1 MSQEMPLVVTT
12 NERRVEPLPVE
23 VTASHVELAM
33 PTREQI
39 EAANGLFAQHRE
51 ADLMAGL
58 AGMWAGTLLLHGLAV
73 DTFAVEEEE
82 PKNKPR
88 PQRP

>member
-12 NERRVEPLPVE
+12 NERLVQPVPAE
-23 VTASHVELAM
+23 LTASHVELAM

-73 DTFAVEEEE
+73 DTFAAEEEE
-82 PKNKPR
+82 QKKMPR
-88 PQRP
+88 PQQP